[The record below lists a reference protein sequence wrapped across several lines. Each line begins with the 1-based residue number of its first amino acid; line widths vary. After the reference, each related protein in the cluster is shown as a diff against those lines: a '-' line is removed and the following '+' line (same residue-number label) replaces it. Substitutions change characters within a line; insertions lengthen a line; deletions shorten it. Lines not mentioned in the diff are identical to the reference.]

1 MKKTKRQIKHFD
13 QDPAEADFGREKVK
27 SFADDFTKDTIHG
40 LWDQLVGTGD
50 YKTGGHQSGDLSEGQ
65 EVSLKKVKKE
75 VYIEAGIDYS
85 REIVH
90 AGQKESS
97 KENHELKIRIQEIIV
112 ELKNLVKSSK
122 ELEIQFKD
130 VTIIERAPKNV
141 GVYHANFFE
150 WVLSSIKAA
159 RVKVE
164 NASSWMSHIKGKK
177 NKRDYWSSF
186 KKHGTSFG
194 LSSERVVATQVG

>member
-1 MKKTKRQIKHFD
+1 MKKAKRQVKHLD
-13 QDPAEADFGREKVK
+13 QDLIEEDSGREKVK
-27 SFADDFTKDTIHG
+27 SFADDFAKDTIHG

-50 YKTGGHQSGDLSEGQ
+50 YRTDENQSGDLSEGQ
-65 EVSLKKVKKE
+65 EISLKKVKKE
-75 VYIEAGIDYS
+75 VHIEAGIDYS

-90 AGQKESS
+90 TGQKDRST
-97 KENHELKIRIQEIIV
+97 ENHELKIRIQEIVV

-130 VTIIERAPKNV
+130 VATIERVPKNA

-150 WVLSSIKAA
+150 WILSSIKAA
-159 RVKVE
+159 RIKVE